1 MFSII
6 PDEGCDQPLLGWASE
21 KKMQCP
27 TCGKRVPKGQAVCPY
42 CGALVESA
50 ALIPFGQEDP
60 FRMEPQTPQVRGVS
74 PEGTAEE
81 ERKLEELDESPPV
94 PSPPSSEH
102 PRPRPPSWIRLLI
115 PLIFI
120 LIPVLNILWDSS
132 FRLGS
137 VQPPVFR
144 QALFCEGIR
153 NGRPVNPKEVFS
165 LREDRQ
171 VVLYSLWSGA
181 RGSHAYLLRWYSP
194 DGKVQPVS
202 TPLTRYQP
210 GQDEFQAY
218 TILPLRPGM
227 ALGKWRVEVLLDD
240 RIQAQL
246 SFELRE

>member
-1 MFSII
+1 MFSIV
-6 PDEGCDQPLLGWASE
+6 PEEGGDRPLSGWASE
-21 KKMQCP
+21 KKMQCL
-27 TCGKRVPKGQAVCPY
+27 TCGKRVPKNQAVCSY

-50 ALIPFGQEDP
+50 VLPPFWQEDP
-60 FRMEPQTPQVRGVS
+60 FRIEPRTPQGRGVS

-81 ERKLEELDESPPV
+81 ERKLEELDEAPPV
-94 PSPPSSEH
+94 PSPPSLES
-102 PRPRPPSWIRLLI
+102 PRSRPPSWIRVLI

-120 LIPVLNILWDSS
+120 LIPVLSVLWDSS

-137 VQPPVFR
+137 VQPPALR
-144 QALFCEGIR
+144 QALLCEGIR

-210 GQDEFQAY
+210 GQEEFQAY
-218 TILPLRPGM
+218 TILPLGLGM
-227 ALGKWRVEVLLDD
+227 ALGKWRVEVFLDD
-240 RIQAQL
+240 GVQAQL
-246 SFELRE
+246 HFELQE